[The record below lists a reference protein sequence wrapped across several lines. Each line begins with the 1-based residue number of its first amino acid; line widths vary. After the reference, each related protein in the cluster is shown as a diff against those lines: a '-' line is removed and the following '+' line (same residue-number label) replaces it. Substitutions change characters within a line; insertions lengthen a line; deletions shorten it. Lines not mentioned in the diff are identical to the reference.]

1 MEEEREMKVLVLK
14 CSDYSYEEELEAKEW
29 NEIMKELLS
38 RYPSW
43 VIEPIYEHLKRR
55 HPVRVLSSLIVYRDL
70 FPFLSLHSKYPSYI
84 RH

>member
-1 MEEEREMKVLVLK
+1 MEEEKEMKVLVLK
-14 CSDYSYEEELEAKEW
+14 CSDYSYEEELEAKDW

-55 HPVRVLSSLIVYRDL
+55 HPDIEYQCLMYDGYLE
-70 FPFLSLHSKYPSYI
+70 
-84 RH
+84 